1 MKNAIRDTVPNTAL
15 VSQQKKSV
23 KKTVRM
29 KFLITKMF
37 PSVWAIFVVLSNPA
51 MGAPAPLATIDNPC
65 RTLPFLVE
73 TLPPLKTQFT
83 ATINAIN
90 TANYSAHEFMTAHI
104 GNGFLTAE
112 VFEAWAPENMNLV
125 GLPLSVEVDNFT
137 SENMTDFL
145 LQAYHDLSIHII
157 YVQQALRE
165 LTNFDRADL
174 ERKTSLLE
182 TNLLRLLC
190 KVNILLKTKGETITS
205 FVDASVMP
213 DMLKNIQDDTV
224 RYVKSYILGKDV
236 KVFLGN
242 LKSNYIALLD
252 EVQT

>member
-1 MKNAIRDTVPNTAL
+1 
-15 VSQQKKSV
+15 
-23 KKTVRM
+23 M
-29 KFLITKMF
+29 KFSITKMF
-37 PSVWAIFVVLSNPA
+37 PSVLAIFLVLSA
-51 MGAPAPLATIDNPC
+51 TTMGAPAPPATIDNPC

-73 TLPPLKTQFT
+73 TLPPLKTQLT

-112 VFEAWAPENMNLV
+112 VLESWALENMNLA
-125 GLPLSVEVDNFT
+125 GLPLRVEVDSFT
-137 SENMTDFL
+137 RESMTEFL
-145 LQAYHDLSIHII
+145 LQAYRAISIHVI
-157 YVQQALRE
+157 YVQQVLRE

-190 KVNILLKTKGETITS
+190 KVNILLKTKGGSITS

-224 RYVKSYILGKDV
+224 RYVKNYILGKDV

-242 LKSNYIALLD
+242 LKSNYTALLD
-252 EVQT
+252 GVQA

>member
-1 MKNAIRDTVPNTAL
+1 MRNAIIDNLSNTTL
-15 VSQQKKSV
+15 VSQQKKTV
-23 KKTVRM
+23 KKNVRM
-29 KFLITKMF
+29 KFSSAKMF
-37 PSVWAIFVVLSNPA
+37 PLVLAIFLVLCDPTT
-51 MGAPAPLATIDNPC
+51 GAPAPPATIDNPC

-73 TLPPLKTQFT
+73 TLPPLKTQLT

-90 TANYSAHEFMTAHI
+90 TANYSAHEFMTAHV

-112 VFEAWAPENMNLV
+112 VLETWAPENMNLV

-137 SENMTDFL
+137 RENMTEFL
-145 LQAYHDLSIHII
+145 LQAYHDISIHII
-157 YVQQALRE
+157 YVQQALGE

-174 ERKTSLLE
+174 ESKTSLLE

-190 KVNILLKTKGETITS
+190 KVHILLKSSDVSITS

-224 RYVKSYILGKDV
+224 RYVKNYILGKDV

-242 LKSNYIALLD
+242 LKSNYTALLD
-252 EVQT
+252 DV